1 MVLDASAI
9 LAVLL
14 QEPGHEPILNRI
26 GEAPVVVV
34 GVPTLVE
41 SAIVLS
47 SRLRRDARGLLTD
60 FLREADAEVVPFT
73 LDHYYVAVDA
83 FLRYGKGRHPAA
95 LNFGDC
101 LSYATARLSGL
112 PLLFTGDDFSKTDIA
127 TAPPS

>member
-9 LAVLL
+9 LAVLF
-14 QEPGHEPILNRI
+14 QEPGHEPILSRI
-26 GEAPVVVV
+26 GEAAVVAV

-47 SRLRRDARGLLTD
+47 SRLRRDARGLVTD
-60 FLREADAEVVPFT
+60 FLREADAEVIPFT

-101 LSYATARLSGL
+101 LSYATARLAGL
-112 PLLFTGDDFSKTDIA
+112 PLIFTGDDFSKTDIM